1 MAEDKKMA
9 DEKSII
15 QSDYGDIL
23 KVEGINFKGYGIVP
37 KYAMTDPALTIEA
50 KGIYAYFCS
59 FSGRGSSAF
68 PTRNTILS
76 DLQIGKDAYYNHF
89 RQLCEEGY
97 IIVTQTK
104 GERSVFAKNI
114 YTIVSNPKK
123 LKLEE
128 LGEQDTRSKILTEKI
143 RISGL
148 KAFGYGMIP
157 KAVMVD
163 PRLSLKA
170 KAVYAYFCSYTGAG
184 NSAFPFRDQIQREL
198 QVSLKAY
205 YKYFNMLLEYNYI
218 TVIQRRID
226 GKMSVNDYYLNDMPD
241 IDFGKKCRKIQ
252 NLSAEMTQKKPCS
265 KNPDTVNLSEEP
277 CGKNPDTVNLSE
289 EPCGKNPDTVNLL
302 EKPCGKNSDTVN
314 LLKEPCRKNPDTVNL
329 LEKPCSKKSDT
340 PKPDTPKPDTNSNTI
355 NSNTINN
362 NINTYI
368 HSLTLSEERKER
380 VRKEV
385 LIKKGVPYEY
395 AKDKALMTEAIHFLT
410 YWDIRYPK
418 GYFDDMMQRTY
429 NLFNE
434 ALISMCTAKIK
445 LELKGEVIEARNIIE
460 RINRLGIFEDE
471 GVNIEDI
478 VSVATDNFYHAI
490 GHKEIRNPLKYM
502 QSCIWDALRTDGVSL
517 YAGLKKDFVRE

>member
-265 KNPDTVNLSEEP
+265 K
-277 CGKNPDTVNLSE
+277 
-289 EPCGKNPDTVNLL
+289 
-302 EKPCGKNSDTVN
+302 
-314 LLKEPCRKNPDTVNL
+314 
-329 LEKPCSKKSDT
+329 KSDT
-340 PKPDTPKPDTNSNTI
+340 PKPDTPNPDTNSNTI

>member
-97 IIVTQTK
+97 IVVTQTK

-123 LKLEE
+123 LKIEE
-128 LGEQDTRSKILTEKI
+128 ISEQDTRSKLMAEKI

-148 KAFGYGMIP
+148 KALGYGMIP

-218 TVIQRRID
+218 TVIQRRVD

-241 IDFGKKCRKIQ
+241 IGIGKKCGKNQFLRADVAREQ
-252 NLSAEMTQKKPCS
+252 PCS
-265 KNPDTVNLSEEP
+265 KNPDTVNLLERP
-277 CGKNPDTVNLSE
+277 CGKNPDTVDLPE
-289 EPCGKNPDTVNLL
+289 RPCSKNP
-302 EKPCGKNSDTVN
+302 DTVN
-314 LLKEPCRKNPDTVNL
+314 LLKEPCG
-329 LEKPCSKKSDT
+329 KKSDT
-340 PKPDTPKPDTNSNTI
+340 LKSDTPNPDTNSNTI
-355 NSNTINN
+355 NSNTVNS

-368 HSLTLSEERKER
+368 HSLTLSKDGKIKER
-380 VRKEV
+380 VRKEI
-385 LIKKGVPYEY
+385 LMKKKVPYEY
-395 AKDKALMTEAIHFLT
+395 AMDKVLMTEAIHFLT

-434 ALISMCTAKIK
+434 ALISMCTTKIK

-478 VSVATDNFYHAI
+478 VSVATDNFYHAL

-517 YAGLKKDFVRE
+517 YAVLKKDCVGG

>member
-265 KNPDTVNLSEEP
+265 KNPDTVNL
-277 CGKNPDTVNLSE
+277 
-289 EPCGKNPDTVNLL
+289 
-302 EKPCGKNSDTVN
+302 
-314 LLKEPCRKNPDTVNL
+314 

-340 PKPDTPKPDTNSNTI
+340 PKPDTPNPDTNSNTI

-517 YAGLKKDFVRE
+517 YAGLKKDFVRGQYYE

>member
-226 GKMSVNDYYLNDMPD
+226 GKMSVNDYFLNDMPD

-252 NLSAEMTQKKPCS
+252 NLSAEMTQRKPCS
-265 KNPDTVNLSEEP
+265 
-277 CGKNPDTVNLSE
+277 KNPDTVNLSE

-302 EKPCGKNSDTVN
+302 EKPC
-314 LLKEPCRKNPDTVNL
+314 
-329 LEKPCSKKSDT
+329 SKKSDT
-340 PKPDTPKPDTNSNTI
+340 PKPDTPNPDTNSNTI

-368 HSLTLSEERKER
+368 HSLTLSEERERKER

-434 ALISMCTAKIK
+434 ALISMCTAKMK
-445 LELKGEVIEARNIIE
+445 LELKGEVIEARSIIE

>member
-265 KNPDTVNLSEEP
+265 KNPDTVNL
-277 CGKNPDTVNLSE
+277 
-289 EPCGKNPDTVNLL
+289 
-302 EKPCGKNSDTVN
+302 
-314 LLKEPCRKNPDTVNL
+314 

-340 PKPDTPKPDTNSNTI
+340 PKPDTPNPDTNSNTI

-490 GHKEIRNPLKYM
+490 GHKEIRNPLNAVMYLG
-502 QSCIWDALRTDGVSL
+502 CF
-517 YAGLKKDFVRE
+517 KD

>member
-1 MAEDKKMA
+1 MA

-50 KGIYAYFCS
+50 KGIYAYLCS
-59 FSGRGSSAF
+59 FSGRGTSAF

-76 DLQIGKDAYYNHF
+76 DLKIGKDAYYNHF
-89 RQLCEEGY
+89 RLLCDEGY
-97 IIVTQTK
+97 IVVTQTK

-123 LKLEE
+123 LKIEE
-128 LGEQDTRSKILTEKI
+128 ISEQDIRSKLMAEKI

-148 KAFGYGMIP
+148 KALGYGMIP

-218 TVIQRRID
+218 TVIQRRVD

-241 IDFGKKCRKIQ
+241 IEIGKKCGKNQFLRADVAREQPCSK
-252 NLSAEMTQKKPCS
+252 NPDTVGVSERPCS
-265 KNPDTVNLSEEP
+265 KNPDTVNLLERP
-277 CGKNPDTVNLSE
+277 CGKNPDTVNLLE

-302 EKPCGKNSDTVN
+302 ERPCG
-314 LLKEPCRKNPDTVNL
+314 KNPDTVNL
-329 LEKPCSKKSDT
+329 PKEPCGKKSDT
-340 PKPDTPKPDTNSNTI
+340 LKSDTPNPDTNNNTI
-355 NSNTINN
+355 NSNTVNN

-368 HSLTLSEERKER
+368 HSLTLSEDGKIKER
-380 VRKEV
+380 VRKEI
-385 LIKKGVPYEY
+385 LMKKKVPYEY
-395 AKDKALMTEAIHFLT
+395 AMDKVLMTEAIHFLT

-434 ALISMCTAKIK
+434 ALISMCTTKIK
-445 LELKGEVIEARNIIE
+445 LELKGEIIEARNIIE

-517 YAGLKKDFVRE
+517 YAGLKKDCVGG